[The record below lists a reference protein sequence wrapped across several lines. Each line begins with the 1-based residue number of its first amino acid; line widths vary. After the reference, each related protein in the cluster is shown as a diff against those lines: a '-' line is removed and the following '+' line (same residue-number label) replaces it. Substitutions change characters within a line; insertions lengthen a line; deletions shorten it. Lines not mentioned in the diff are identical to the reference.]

1 MTDEIKKPVF
11 KAPPLPP
18 KTISLSNVG
27 STGSAQQPAQQL
39 AGLQAQAQ
47 TPPASGVMQ
56 SAASQRPQMQ
66 TQPQEQVRPQIQPKP
81 ILSAAQAQNQVEGKA
96 SSMPAAAAS
105 TASNGSEVPAKT
117 FVEELNLPPKILE
130 TKVMGSVVAG
140 IFLFGIMM
148 GCAFFGGDSK
158 QVVQGLTDVVL
169 NPDIRYN
176 LRRCGQIDPNR
187 ECVLY
192 IMNSQTRDRLGS
204 DFFQEAQNMTGVQK
218 YSIQLANVNYAN
230 ALIRPGYIAQIYI
243 PARK

>member
-27 STGSAQQPAQQL
+27 STGTAQQPAQQP

-47 TPPASGVMQ
+47 VQTPPASGAMQ
-56 SAASQRPQMQ
+56 SATSQRPQTQ
-66 TQPQEQVRPQIQPKP
+66 TQQPKQVRPQIQPKP
-81 ILSAAQAQNQVEGKA
+81 ILSAAQTQNQVEGKA

-105 TASNGSEVPAKT
+105 NGSEVPVKT